1 MAYFYQ
7 KALETDSH
15 SSVNKDDFRYP
26 GPRPRSKET
35 GLLMCADSVEAAV
48 RSLKD
53 PTPASIRNMV
63 TKLIDLRAQEG
74 ELDKSGIT
82 LNDLNL
88 IKEKFISILTGIYHK
103 RIAYPGQE
111 EEENVPSESVAKS
124 V

>member
-1 MAYFYQ
+1 
-7 KALETDSH
+7 
-15 SSVNKDDFRYP
+15 
-26 GPRPRSKET
+26 
-35 GLLMCADSVEAAV
+35 MCADTVEAAV

-53 PTPASIRNMV
+53 PTPAHVRNMV
-63 TKLIDLRAQEG
+63 TKLIDSRAQDG
-74 ELDKSGIT
+74 ELDNSGIT

-111 EEENVPSESVAKS
+111 DEEEAPSESVVKS

>member
-1 MAYFYQ
+1 
-7 KALETDSH
+7 
-15 SSVNKDDFRYP
+15 VNKDDFRYP
-26 GPRPRSKET
+26 GPRPHSKET

-53 PTPASIRNMV
+53 PTPANIRNMV
-63 TKLIDLRAQEG
+63 TKLIELRAQEG
-74 ELDKSGIT
+74 ELDGSGIT

-111 EEENVPSESVAKS
+111 EGEGVPSESVAKS